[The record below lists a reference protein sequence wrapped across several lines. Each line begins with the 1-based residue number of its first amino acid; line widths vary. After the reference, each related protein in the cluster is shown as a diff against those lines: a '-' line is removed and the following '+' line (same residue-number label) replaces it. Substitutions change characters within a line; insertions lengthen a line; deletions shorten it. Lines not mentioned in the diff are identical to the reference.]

1 VIYDYVIVGAGSAG
15 ATLAARLSADPAV
28 QVALVEAGPDYRS
41 ADAPEAMASPNPGHI
56 INDPEFARFRWDA
69 LNARRTRVQTPR
81 TYWRGRGVGG
91 SSAVNGQ
98 IAIRGVVEDYD
109 DWASSGCPGWSFED
123 VLPAFRRLER
133 DLRYGDEPWHGAE
146 GPIPIYRAP
155 VSQWG
160 AVDQALAEA
169 TLDLGYPWA
178 PDHNRPGAL
187 GVSPYAINSLDGRR
201 VSVNDA
207 YLEPTRGRNNL
218 ALFADSLVDRLLFQG
233 DRAVGVRRLGPD
245 GAHEVRGEEIVL
257 CAGAVHTPTIL
268 LRSGIGPSD
277 HLTELGLAARAVL
290 PVGDGFQDHPGFF
303 MPLSLKP
310 EAAAPEGFRHTN
322 LCVRYSSGLAGAGPG
337 DMMMV
342 AMNRVG
348 DSLGRHV
355 DGAGQPR
362 FGLVAVWVNQ
372 CFSRGQVRLA
382 SLEPTDQP
390 LIEENMLDDP
400 RDRERLRDGIRRLL
414 EAVARPAIAAV
425 GDMVPLA
432 FDPADDEAV
441 DAGALAMVGDTQ
453 HATSTCA
460 MGSADDPRAV
470 VDPDCQVLGLRGL
483 RVIDASVIPFV
494 PRANTH
500 LTTVMIAEVMAER
513 MLAGR
518 HTEPHARRETP
529 AASLTGGAATA

>member
-1 VIYDYVIVGAGSAG
+1 MSYDFVIVGAGSAG

-28 QVALVEAGPDYRS
+28 QVALVEAGPDYRA
-41 ADAPEAMASPNPGHI
+41 ADAPEAMASPNPSRI
-56 INDPEFARFRWDA
+56 IMDPEFARFRWDA
-69 LNARRTRVQTPR
+69 LMARRTRVQAPR

-109 DWASSGCPGWSFED
+109 DWAASGCAGWSFHD

-133 DLRYGDEPWHGAE
+133 DLRYGHEPWHGAE
-146 GPIPIYRAP
+146 GPIPIYRAS

-160 AVDQALAEA
+160 AVDQALAEGA
-169 TLDLGYPWA
+169 LDLGYAWA

-187 GVSPYAINSLDGRR
+187 GVSPYAINSQDGRR

-207 YLEPTRGRNNL
+207 YLDPARGRNNL
-218 ALFADSLVDRLLFQG
+218 AVFGGSVVDRLLFQG

-245 GAHEVRGEEIVL
+245 GAYELRGEEIIL
-257 CAGAVHTPTIL
+257 CADAVHSPTIL
-268 LRSGIGPSD
+268 LRSGVGPED
-277 HLTELGLAARAVL
+277 HLAELGLAPRAVL
-290 PVGDGFQDHPGFF
+290 PVGEGFQDHPGFF
-303 MPLSLKP
+303 MPLRLEP
-310 EAAAPEGFRHTN
+310 FAVAPEGFRHTN

-342 AMNRVG
+342 AMNTVG

-355 DGAGQPR
+355 AGVDQPR

-382 SLEPTDQP
+382 SLDPADQP
-390 LIEENMLDDP
+390 VVEENMLDDP
-400 RDRERLRDGIRRLL
+400 RDRQRLRDGVRRLL
-414 EAVARPAIAAV
+414 QIARRPAVEAI
-425 GDMVPLA
+425 GRLVPLA
-432 FDPADDEAV
+432 FDPADDEAL
-441 DAGALAMVGDTQ
+441 DAFALATVGDTQ

-460 MGSADDPRAV
+460 MGAPDDPRAV
-470 VDPDCQVLGLRGL
+470 VDPDCRVLGLRGL
-483 RVIDASVIPFV
+483 RVVDASVIPFV

-513 MLAGR
+513 MLA
-518 HTEPHARRETP
+518 ERRAGGETT
-529 AASLTGGAATA
+529 AASLTAPAPAS

>member
-28 QVALVEAGPDYRS
+28 QVALVEAGPNYRS
-41 ADAPEAMASPNPGHI
+41 ADAPEAMVSPNPSRI
-56 INDPEFARFRWDA
+56 ISDPEFARFRWDS
-69 LNARRTRVQTPR
+69 LTARRTRLQAPR

-109 DWASSGCPGWSFED
+109 DWASLGCEGWSFED

-133 DLRYGDEPWHGAE
+133 DLRYGHDPWHGAE

-160 AVDQALAEA
+160 AVDQALAESA
-169 TLDLGYPWA
+169 LDLGYPWA

-187 GVSPYAINSLDGRR
+187 GVSPYAINSLEGRR

-207 YLEPTRGRNNL
+207 YLEPARGRNNL
-218 ALFADSLVDRLLFQG
+218 AVLAGSLVDQLLFEG
-233 DRAVGVRRLGPD
+233 DRVVGLRRVGPD
-245 GAHEVRGEEIVL
+245 GAHDLRGEETVL
-257 CAGAVHTPTIL
+257 CAGAVHSPTIL
-268 LRSGIGPSD
+268 IRSGIGPAD
-277 HLTELGLAARAVL
+277 HLAELGLAHRAIL
-290 PVGDGFQDHPGFF
+290 PVGEGFQDHPGFF
-303 MPLSLKP
+303 MPLSLEP
-310 EAAAPEGFRHTN
+310 HAAAPEGFRHTN

-342 AMNRVG
+342 AMNTVG

-362 FGLVAVWVNQ
+362 FGLMAVWVNQ
-372 CFSRGQVRLA
+372 CFSRGHLRLT
-382 SLEPTDQP
+382 SLDPADQP
-390 LIEENMLDDP
+390 LIEENMLDDR
-400 RDRERLRDGIRRLL
+400 RDRERLRDGVRRLL
-414 EAVARPAIAAV
+414 EIIRRPATKAIGAL
-425 GDMVPLA
+425 GPLA

-441 DAGALAMVGDTQ
+441 DACALATVGDTQ

-460 MGSADDPRAV
+460 MGAPDDPRAV
-470 VDPDCQVLGLRGL
+470 VDADCRVLGVRGL
-483 RVIDASVIPFV
+483 RVVDASVIPFV

-518 HTEPHARRETP
+518 RAEPRAGRET
-529 AASLTGGAATA
+529 TGLP

>member
-1 VIYDYVIVGAGSAG
+1 VTYDYIIVGAGSAG

-41 ADAPEAMASPNPGHI
+41 ADAPEAMASPNPSRI
-56 INDPEFARFRWDA
+56 IMDPEFARFRWDD
-69 LNARRTRVQTPR
+69 LNARRTRLQAPR

-109 DWASSGCPGWSFED
+109 DWASSGCEGWSFKD

-133 DLRYGDEPWHGAE
+133 DLRYGHDPWHGAE

-160 AVDQALAEA
+160 AVDQALAESA
-169 TLDLGYPWA
+169 LDLGYPWA

-187 GVSPYAINSLDGRR
+187 GVSPYAINSLEGRR

-207 YLEPTRGRNNL
+207 YLEPARGRNNL
-218 ALFADSLVDRLLFQG
+218 AVLAGSLVDRLLFEG

-257 CAGAVHTPTIL
+257 CAGAVHSPTIL
-268 LRSGIGPSD
+268 LRSGIGPAD
-277 HLTELGLAARAVL
+277 HLAELGLSPRVVL
-290 PVGDGFQDHPGFF
+290 PVGEGFQDHPGFF
-303 MPLSLKP
+303 MPVSLKP
-310 EAAAPEGFRHTN
+310 QAVAPEGFRHTN

-342 AMNRVG
+342 AMNTVG
-348 DSLGRHV
+348 DSLGRHI
-355 DGAGQPR
+355 DGAGQAR
-362 FGLVAVWVNQ
+362 FGLMAVWVNQ
-372 CFSRGQVRLA
+372 CFSRGQIRLA
-382 SLEPTDQP
+382 SLDPAAQP

-400 RDRERLRDGIRRLL
+400 RDRVRMRDGVRRLL
-414 EAVARPAIAAV
+414 EIVGRPATEAIGELA
-425 GDMVPLA
+425 PPA
-432 FDPADDEAV
+432 FDPADD
-441 DAGALAMVGDTQ
+441 DALDAFALAMVGDTQ

-460 MGSADDPRAV
+460 MGSPDDPRAV
-470 VDPDCQVLGLRGL
+470 VDAACRVLGVRGL
-483 RVIDASVIPFV
+483 RVVDASVIPFV

-513 MLAGR
+513 MLEGR
-518 HTEPHARRETP
+518 RARRETT
-529 AASLTGGAATA
+529 ASSLTTRAATE